1 MSGSAPTH
9 RGVVSGQVA
18 EIIVSLDGKAGRRGS
33 GYRVGPP
40 VVAARFGRISDRAE
54 ELTAQTVGFPLFK
67 LKNDDGSVVLDDG
80 RPRYR
85 DWCQLDGSVA
95 VLSNRREGTLEVAV
109 RPPERDP
116 DPVVS
121 PWEGMSGAAVWIGDR
136 IVGVIAKHHRSDGLG
151 RLAAARLD
159 RALDGR
165 DPGNEAEL
173 RALLNLPEVLPDV
186 VPPSH
191 GERVITAY
199 QEQVRVIAPDNLLDR
214 EDELD
219 ELVEFCAGNRPYA
232 WWRAGPWA
240 GKSALMAWFVLHPP
254 PDVDVVSFF
263 VTAQLADQSDS
274 DACLDALIDTSGPG
288 ERVYLF
294 AHETLQQVA
303 EQSFGKSL
311 GAYPDRLQRSC
322 RCASGALEAQWS
334 ARLPRGLEK
343 VEMTRLRPTPGLVSP
358 VCLVHPPSRLG
369 GWVRGPASAG
379 PLLCHQVGGL
389 VMVPWASLSC
399 SGNWLTAR
407 TPWRICLVKLGWVR
421 CSARLITGCGF
432 TIPTRKPS
440 SCLTRRMGSIKSE
453 SLLTT
458 TKMSASA
465 RNASAS
471 K

>member
-1 MSGSAPTH
+1 M
-9 RGVVSGQVA
+9 SGQVA

-240 GKSALMAWFVLHPP
+240 GKSAL
-254 PDVDVVSFF
+254 
-263 VTAQLADQSDS
+263 
-274 DACLDALIDTSGPG
+274 
-288 ERVYLF
+288 
-294 AHETLQQVA
+294 
-303 EQSFGKSL
+303 
-311 GAYPDRLQRSC
+311 
-322 RCASGALEAQWS
+322 
-334 ARLPRGLEK
+334 
-343 VEMTRLRPTPGLVSP
+343 
-358 VCLVHPPSRLG
+358 
-369 GWVRGPASAG
+369 
-379 PLLCHQVGGL
+379 
-389 VMVPWASLSC
+389 
-399 SGNWLTAR
+399 
-407 TPWRICLVKLGWVR
+407 
-421 CSARLITGCGF
+421 
-432 TIPTRKPS
+432 
-440 SCLTRRMGSIKSE
+440 
-453 SLLTT
+453 
-458 TKMSASA
+458 
-465 RNASAS
+465 
-471 K
+471 